1 MNSAPANKLRVGLV
15 GLHFGKQILQHM
27 LLSGPGAPFFEVAG
41 ICDLDREAARAAAAG
56 CSARAFPTYE
66 EMLADATIP
75 VVVLITAPGGRAELI
90 RKAVRAGKDVI
101 TTKPFEL
108 DPTAAAS
115 VLAEARQLGRMV
127 YMNSPCASESR
138 DFRIIREWR
147 EKHDLGRPVAAHHE
161 CWYKS
166 VENADGSWYDDPD
179 RCPVAP
185 IFRLGIYGINDLV
198 RIFGEPE
205 EVQVI
210 QSRIFTGKPTPD
222 LARMQ
227 IKFRDGSL
235 ASLMNG
241 WVPQPARG
249 AASLTL
255 YFENGTIYRNPVILP
270 QVPMDSAGKT
280 LMALVTKDRLDGTPL
295 ETVELDAHDLS
306 SDYQWDVFHRAFSTR
321 IRPEHE
327 TPDEA
332 VVNSI
337 RIVEKMREA
346 DARSRS

>member
-1 MNSAPANKLRVGLV
+1 MNSTPVKKLRVGLV
-15 GLHFGKQILQHM
+15 GLHFGKYILEHM
-27 LLSGPGAPFFEVAG
+27 LLSGPGEPFFEVAG
-41 ICDLDREAARAAAAG
+41 ICDFDQEAAKAAAAG
-56 CSARAFPTYE
+56 CSATAFSTYE
-66 EMLADATIP
+66 ELLADASIP
-75 VVVLITAPGGRAELI
+75 VVVLITAPGGRAELV
-90 RKAVRAGKDVI
+90 RKAIRAGKDVI

-108 DPTAAAS
+108 DAAAAAA
-115 VLAEARQLGRMV
+115 VLAEARQLGCMV
-127 YMNSPCASESR
+127 YMNSPCATDSR
-138 DFRIIREWR
+138 DLQIIRQWR

-166 VENADGSWYDDPD
+166 IQQADGSWYDDPE

-185 IFRLGIYGINDLV
+185 IFRLGIYGLNDLV

-205 EVQVI
+205 EVQVL

-249 AASLTL
+249 ASSLTL
-255 YFENGTIYRNPVILP
+255 YFENGTIFRNPTILP
-270 QVPMDSAGKT
+270 QVPMEATGSI

-295 ETVELDAHDLS
+295 ETVTLDEHDLS
-306 SDYQWDVFHRAFSTR
+306 MDYQWEVFHQAFTTR
-321 IRPEHE
+321 VRPEHE
-327 TPDEA
+327 TPDEV
-332 VVNSI
+332 VVNAI
-337 RIVEKMREA
+337 RIIEKMRVA
-346 DARSRS
+346 ARQSSC